1 MTSRPSH
8 HALWTHS
15 VHVIRSTEQSCG
27 RGEALLIIY
36 RRGVVGGFLG
46 GTHGFRGV
54 SCHQQSIKVETI
66 ENLLPTKYRWGASV
80 RILQRPGPSPPLPQ
94 AINPDPSLISQNILR
109 GLERTDIRHELS
121 CPSVFFRVSEPSLGI
136 YKRKH
141 CSQILNNRDWSVGF
155 SVESDNC
162 FSFVLVDGRS
172 HILR

>member
-94 AINPDPSLISQNILR
+94 AINPDPSLNLSEYFKRAWKN
-109 GLERTDIRHELS
+109 GYKARTLMS
-121 CPSVFFRVSEPSLGI
+121 FSVFRVSEPSLGI

-155 SVESDNC
+155 SGESDNC